1 MKEKELLMVVFDKNK
16 IKKIIWYIM
25 IIFIDFFIYIIFV
38 YIWYDL

>member
-16 IKKIIWYIM
+16 IKKNIWYIM

>member
-16 IKKIIWYIM
+16 IKKNIWYIM
-25 IIFIDFFIYIIFV
+25 IIFIDFFIYIIFK

>member
-16 IKKIIWYIM
+16 KKYIWYIM
-25 IIFIDFFIYIIFV
+25 NIFMDFFIFIIFV

>member
-25 IIFIDFFIYIIFV
+25 IIFIDFFIYIIFK